1 MYQLARVHIHTHTHR
16 YITPFPLRIVVV
28 YDDCD
33 DIGIFYEEALPKV
46 RPLNRTHS
54 QEYPLWSFYFAYL
67 LTFEN
72 APKIVALQQDPEIA
86 DKVLLRKQLASCVSA
101 P

>member
-33 DIGIFYEEALPKV
+33 DIGIFYDEALPKV
-46 RPLNRTHS
+46 HILNSTLYGNCMLH
-54 QEYPLWSFYFAYL
+54 
-67 LTFEN
+67 
-72 APKIVALQQDPEIA
+72 V
-86 DKVLLRKQLASCVSA
+86 
-101 P
+101 